1 MGGNFFTKVRGLYMK
16 KKKKSKYYEEYM
28 RERKRIQNYMSRKRS
43 QGFDWF
49 DFKLPAIPKKIKP
62 ESISRLKK
70 MTPTY
75 LMNKAVYPDKETGVA
90 IPAKKELKRR
100 KKEAVKKRQETIK
113 RKKDI
118 NSFYEQS
125 IPKSEQPASLYEK
138 VISEVRELL
147 AKMAAEEVADIVD
160 GKYRKKDATDF
171 IKKNRYNLLGMVDE
185 NLLIYGKEYA
195 KYLESNKGNIEP
207 ALTSFF
213 YGQYLDRDI
222 KPAYAMLVSYFRRK
236 PITPDEAIVLSK
248 LDESRAI
255 YDEI

>member
-1 MGGNFFTKVRGLYMK
+1 MK
-16 KKKKSKYYEEYM
+16 KKKKSKYYEPYM

-49 DFKLPAIPKKIKP
+49 DFKLPSIPKKIKP
-62 ESISRLKK
+62 ESITRLKK

-90 IPAKKELKRR
+90 IPAKKEIKRR
-100 KKEAVKKRQETIK
+100 KKESAKKRAETIK

-118 NSFYEQS
+118 NAFYDKNGIQ
-125 IPKSEQPASLYEK
+125 KSEQPASLYEK

-147 AKMAAEEVADIVD
+147 AKMAAEGVADVVD
-160 GKYRKKDATDF
+160 GKYRKKESTDF
-171 IKKNRYNLLGMVDE
+171 IKKNRYNLLGIVDE
-185 NLLIYGKEYA
+185 NLMIYGKEYA
-195 KYLESNKGNIEP
+195 NYLESNKGNIEP

-222 KPAYAMLVSYFRRK
+222 KPAYTMLVSYFRRK
-236 PITPDEAIVLSK
+236 PITPDEAKALSK
-248 LDESRAI
+248 LDESRQV
-255 YDEI
+255 YEEF